1 MSSEKL
7 VTIETDLPSEG
18 VRGLATFF
26 ERFYLQINRKSID
39 QSSYQKT
46 ELDGSFSFSWKLNIH
61 YNDQPVS
68 LFSELRISPGSVQLG
83 FRDLDNTNLLQRK
96 VCDRTIDDVQA
107 IVSSYVLNTRVSSL
121 YFVIGADHEKHS
133 EAPTQEGGTQRSVL
147 RRVFAGSSTNVF
159 LAFTAVSFILF
170 FVIGFFA
177 LFVLLGLQLVYLL
190 FSDRLIL
197 NMGNVRPSA
206 ERPFVSVVSV
216 RSTPETIRFL
226 RRQGRKILAEIR
238 DDVSR
243 LHLPPMTSGSIV
255 TDSREV
261 KSSILPV
268 LSEHGIRASP
278 DDVEIRTKNVYGIVK
293 GVAEKFSQP
302 VPKIVISNT
311 VVSNAAAVG
320 VSKKRSSIMI
330 TAGSIEDLTDEELES
345 VVGHELG
352 HVKGHDPLIMFA
364 VSSISFVGLYYLWY
378 SLAAALGIFYFF
390 VPAFVG
396 IYAMGKVLETRADT
410 MSAVVLGDP
419 MVLAASLRKMG
430 FRQLYREKYSPQA
443 RLFDWFRFD
452 PHPPL
457 YFRVSR
463 MSEFVDGKTGT
474 SHAFLVS
481 LRDCIVGFFS
491 AFT

>member
-1 MSSEKL
+1 MSPERPFI
-7 VTIETDLPSEG
+7 IETDLPAEA

-46 ELDGSFSFSWKLNIH
+46 ELDGSISFSWKLNIH
-61 YNDQPVS
+61 YNNQPVS
-68 LFSELRISPGSVQLG
+68 LSSELKIGPGSVQLG
-83 FRDLDNTNLLQRK
+83 FRDLDNENPLQRRL
-96 VCDRTIDDVQA
+96 CDRTIDDVQA
-107 IVSSYVLNTRVSSL
+107 IVSSYGLNTKMTSL

-147 RRVFAGSSTNVF
+147 RRIFAGSSTNVF
-159 LAFTAVSFILF
+159 LAFTVVSFILF
-170 FVIGFFA
+170 FLIGFFA
-177 LFVLLGLQLVYLL
+177 LFVLLGLQLVYLM
-190 FSDRLIL
+190 FSDRIIL
-197 NMGNVRPSA
+197 NMGNVRPSP

-216 RSTPETIRFL
+216 RSTPETIRYL
-226 RRQGRKILAEIR
+226 RQQGRKILAEIR

-243 LHLPPMTSGSIV
+243 LHLPLITNGSIV
-255 TDSREV
+255 TNVQDV

-268 LSEHGIRASP
+268 LSTHGIHASP
-278 DDVEIRTKNVYGIVK
+278 DDVEVRTKNVYGIVK
-293 GVAEKFSQP
+293 DVAEKFSQP

-311 VVSNAAAVG
+311 VVSNAAATG
-320 VSKKRSSIMI
+320 ISKEHSSIMI

-352 HVKGHDPLIMFA
+352 HVKGHDPLIMFT
-364 VSSISFVGLYYLWY
+364 VSTIQFVGLYYLWY
-378 SLAAALGIFYFF
+378 PLAAALGIFYF

-396 IYAMGKVLETRADT
+396 IYAMGKILETRADT
-410 MSAVVLGDP
+410 QSAVILGDP
-419 MVLAASLRKMG
+419 MVLAASLRKIG
-430 FRQLYREKYSPQA
+430 FRQLYREKYSPRA

-463 MSEFVDGKTGT
+463 MSEFVDGKRGT
-474 SHAFLVS
+474 RHSFLIS

-491 AFT
+491 AFV